1 MSDAGPRPTL
11 LLAHGAGGSL
21 AANYGPV
28 MAGLTARYRV
38 IGADYPGSGGT
49 PRASRPLEL
58 DELADQLAAVADA
71 EGVERYTVSGFS
83 LGGAVAVRLAVRH
96 PERVTALV
104 LTAPFARA
112 DAQVRLT
119 ARVWRSLIEAGDPD
133 TLGRFLLAHS
143 LSPAALEAMGP
154 RELESAVK
162 ETGAGVPPG
171 TPEHVEL
178 AERLDVTADL
188 ARITVPT
195 LVVSPA
201 DDPLV
206 APRLHRE
213 VAAGIPGARLMRIPG
228 GHLPFAEHP
237 DQWATLLT
245 TPFPDRKE

>member
-1 MSDAGPRPTL
+1 MSGTDPRPVL

-28 MAGLTARYRV
+28 MAGLAARYRV
-38 IGADYPGSGGT
+38 IGADYPGAGGS
-49 PRASRPLEL
+49 PRARGPLEL
-58 DELADQLAAVADA
+58 DDLADRLVAAADA
-71 EGVERYTVSGFS
+71 EGVARFAVSGFS
-83 LGGAVAVRLAVRH
+83 LGGAVAIRLAVRH
-96 PERVTALV
+96 PERVTALL

-112 DAQVRLT
+112 DAQVRLV
-119 ARVWRSLIEAGDPD
+119 ARVWRSLVEAGDPD

-143 LSPAALEAMGP
+143 LSPAALEAMDP
-154 RELESAVK
+154 QELESAVK
-162 ETGAGVPPG
+162 QVGGDVPAG

-188 ARITVPT
+188 SRITVPT
-195 LVVSPA
+195 LVVSPT
-201 DDPLV
+201 DDPLI

-237 DQWATLLT
+237 DQWAALLT
-245 TPFPDRKE
+245 APFPGRKE